1 MTGRL
6 RAILR
11 EVLARADLRQPPDV
25 DLAAQDVLAIIKG
38 MVDAAGEQA
47 ERDQPALARRV
58 GRAVFGYLDGA
69 D

>member
-1 MTGRL
+1 VL
-6 RAILR
+6 RT
-11 EVLARADLRQPPDV
+11 EVVDARDAHEGEGAF